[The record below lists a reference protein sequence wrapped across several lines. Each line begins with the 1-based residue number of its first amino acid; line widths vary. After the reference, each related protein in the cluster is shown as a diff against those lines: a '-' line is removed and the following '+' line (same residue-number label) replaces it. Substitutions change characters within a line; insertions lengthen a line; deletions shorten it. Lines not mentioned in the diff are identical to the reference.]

1 MKVLTFEEIESKMPV
16 TKGILDGAYIMNLTF
31 SKHVFGYDLIDLTP
45 KVAQHLIGKEF
56 ICVKGQHHDDY
67 ITKSQKMQSLRKL
80 KAVGFNTKRNNEG
93 QPNLVLENE
102 DGHQYEAY
110 VFDGLYTSGSGA
122 DPIYVFATT

>member
-1 MKVLTFEEIESKMPV
+1 MIYFFAASIVITFVFKKRYLKINHLHYIEMKVLTFEEIESKMPV

-67 ITKSQKMQSLRKL
+67 ITKS
-80 KAVGFNTKRNNEG
+80 
-93 QPNLVLENE
+93 
-102 DGHQYEAY
+102 
-110 VFDGLYTSGSGA
+110 
-122 DPIYVFATT
+122 